1 MRKKSYHET
10 IGTKTSLGNS
20 KGFFHFPKKVFPFS
34 SHSKNHFKYKFLL
47 VSIFLEGKARDMSK
61 VIFFSLT
68 DGLKMLNID
77 NGKKIREKLRNVSQF
92 YAELTDFIR
101 VSETLP
107 IKIVI
112 FPLKHKL

>member
-1 MRKKSYHET
+1 
-10 IGTKTSLGNS
+10 
-20 KGFFHFPKKVFPFS
+20 
-34 SHSKNHFKYKFLL
+34 
-47 VSIFLEGKARDMSK
+47 MSK

-77 NGKKIREKLRNVSQF
+77 NGKEIREKLRNVSQF

-112 FPLKHKL
+112 FPLKHKLWLSFYPETVLKSSSELRNKARKKVFEKLIKLKPEFSFSNVGKRK